1 MNTGQFNFSIT
12 HFNSLKS
19 TNIYAQEL
27 LQAGSLMEGSVI
39 STDFQEQGK
48 GQRGNFWEAEP
59 SKNLLFSLLLKP
71 NLAVENQFL
80 LSKVVALGVKKAL
93 DTLSV
98 GKVSI
103 KWPND
108 ILVANRKLGGI
119 LIENFISGGKIGD
132 AIVGVGLNINQSRF
146 SLFPREATSLLLE
159 SGQLHRPEEV
169 LALVLEGIKEYYLLL
184 DNKVRVIDEAYL
196 NALYGYGVPMHYED
210 KEGPFRGVI
219 MAVAADGKLQVNK
232 NGKLKKYD
240 LKELI
245 FTS

>member
-27 LQAGSLMEGSVI
+27 LQEGSLSEGSVI

-48 GQRGNFWEAEP
+48 GQRGNFWESDP
-59 SKNLLFSLLLKP
+59 SSNLLFSLLLKP
-71 NLAVENQFL
+71 RLPVEDQFI

-108 ILVANRKLGGI
+108 ILIGNRKLGGI
-119 LIENFISGGKIGD
+119 LIENFISKGNIND
-132 AIVGVGLNINQSRF
+132 AIVGVGLNINQSTF
-146 SLFPREATSLLLE
+146 SPFPREATSLLLE
-159 SGQLHRPEEV
+159 SGQLHQPKEI
-169 LALVLEGIKEYYLLL
+169 LDLVLSGIKDYYLMLHNNVKEI
-184 DNKVRVIDEAYL
+184 NKAYL
-196 NALYGYGVPMHYED
+196 DALYGYGTPLHFED
-210 KEGPFRGVI
+210 KEGPFQGVI
-219 MAVAADGKLQVNK
+219 MAVASDGKLQLNK

-240 LKELI
+240 LKELVFI
-245 FTS
+245 N